1 MNVTKGGV
9 MKIMDKIEKIDN
21 ATIHHGKYSD
31 RLYIM
36 KFPIDGDN
44 LLVDKLTQKAIK
56 HGYSKITGKIPKK
69 VLPLFLENGYKLEAG
84 IPKFYNGKEDCSFVS
99 RFLDMERAV
108 YDPKPLKKFNKV
120 LDAYEFTGEGNY
132 EHNYDIRKLDKSHAE
147 DIVAV
152 FKQVFATYP
161 FPIHDPEYIKETM
174 NNEVVYFGVFIDG
187 TLQSVSSS
195 EMDVKSQN
203 AEMTDFA
210 VLDSAR
216 GLGLSKLLL
225 HEMEEHM
232 KTQGMKTLYTIARL
246 KSIPMNKTFLGAGY
260 SYSGTLIN
268 NTNISGGIE
277 SMNILYKYI

>member
-1 MNVTKGGV
+1 
-9 MKIMDKIEKIDN
+9 MKKLDKIEKIDA
-21 ATIHHGKYSD
+21 ATVHHGKYSD

-36 KFPIDGDN
+36 KFPLDGDN
-44 LLVDKLTQKAIK
+44 TLVEKLSSMAIE
-56 HGYSKITGKIPKK
+56 HGYSKITGKVPKK
-69 VLPLFLENGYKLEAG
+69 VLPLFLDNEYKVEAG
-84 IPKFYNGKEDCSFVS
+84 IPKFYNGEEDCTFVS
-99 RFLDMERAV
+99 RFLDVERAV
-108 YDPKPLKKFNKV
+108 YDPKPLNEFNKV
-120 LDAYEFTGEGNY
+120 LDAYEFTGEANY
-132 EHNYDIRKLDKSHAE
+132 EHHFDIRKLDKSHAN

-174 NNEVVYFGVFIDG
+174 DNDVVYFGVFIDG
-187 TLQSVSSS
+187 KLQSVSSS

-246 KSIPMNKTFLGAGY
+246 KSIPMNKTFLGSGY

-268 NTNISGGIE
+268 NTNIAGGIE